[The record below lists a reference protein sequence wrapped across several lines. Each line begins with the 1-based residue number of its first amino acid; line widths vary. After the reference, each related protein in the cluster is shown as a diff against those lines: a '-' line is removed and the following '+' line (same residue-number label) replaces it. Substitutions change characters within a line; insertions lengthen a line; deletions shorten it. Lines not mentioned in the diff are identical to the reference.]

1 MPLNGMTVRRPFQG
15 RAVRGFRR
23 VFRVAVAA
31 GSGGNGSHPSVR
43 RTCYRG
49 RSREIRQLGFLN
61 RARPKDAGRTPD

>member
-31 GSGGNGSHPSVR
+31 GSGGTAVVR
-43 RTCYRG
+43 ASG
-49 RSREIRQLGFLN
+49 A
-61 RARPKDAGRTPD
+61 RAIAGVHGK

>member
-1 MPLNGMTVRRPFQG
+1 MPLNGMTYRRPFQG
-15 RAVRGFRR
+15 HAVRGFRR

-49 RSREIRQLGFLN
+49 PSREIGN
-61 RARPKDAGRTPD
+61 WDA